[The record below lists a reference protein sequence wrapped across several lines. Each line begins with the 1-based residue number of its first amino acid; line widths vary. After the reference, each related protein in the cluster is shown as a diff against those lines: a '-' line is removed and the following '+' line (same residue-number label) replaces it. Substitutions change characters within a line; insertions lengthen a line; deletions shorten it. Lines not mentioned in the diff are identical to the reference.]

1 MRDILTHFINT
12 NINTIT
18 NDYPWSININ
28 RLPEGINLDNGSNYE
43 QNIQLKNELNRL
55 FNEGN
60 LEVKIALI
68 RYYIAVWG
76 GIYRNS
82 AATIQSYATAD
93 AQDLIRTMNIK
104 GIASW
109 SKALCVREPD
119 RYAIFDA
126 RVSASLNL
134 LQLIHLKQAERVW
147 FPRLSSRNSTVVQIN
162 RLIASQNGAQI
173 DKYNAYEH
181 YLSLIHNA
189 ASDTNTDIQT
199 VEMILFSSPINLYS
213 EYLEHYS

>member
-213 EYLEHYS
+213 EYLRHNS